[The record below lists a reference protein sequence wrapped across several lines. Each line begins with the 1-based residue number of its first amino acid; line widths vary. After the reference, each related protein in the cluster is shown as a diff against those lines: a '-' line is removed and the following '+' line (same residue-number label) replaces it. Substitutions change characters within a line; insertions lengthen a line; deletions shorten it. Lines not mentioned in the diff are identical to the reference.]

1 MTRPSF
7 SDSWK
12 KKAAAL
18 VKERKRAK
26 EAEAKK
32 KGAAG
37 IPKNFPYSTE
47 FQTGAVELVNQ
58 RKLELA
64 DDSQPIRRGAVTR
77 EEAES
82 LVIKEVTKAL
92 EINNPKTLADWLKK
106 SKRGQLHA
114 RKKGKGKSGD
124 KYARQDCLLPILP
137 NSSKDFNKQAEEA
150 VLDELRREGYEI
162 SEKTLG
168 RDIKAL
174 IHRGK
179 LYPGDPDDIDDFD
192 DDEDST
198 KNGNKKPSAHGWYKH
213 HKPSLR
219 FESLSVTDALSLS
232 LLDSFLQPILPADTV
247 QKIKPIFQQA
257 KDKLKQEASGNKLAR
272 WMERVAVVQPTPPFL
287 PPKLDDAL
295 LSELHPGK
303 TKDEITQIKQISDK
317 ASDTIRNCLFEE
329 QQVKVRYVNLKSE
342 LKWHTL
348 NPLGLVQRNQVT
360 YLLATSL
367 TDRNDPPKILPF
379 AMHRVIDA
387 EKAYQE
393 AKLPE
398 GFSLQAHIAE
408 GGMGFSQKG
417 MEVRK
422 IKLKAW
428 FSKNL
433 GTALAQTRFSE
444 DQTIADTEDGVE
456 LTATVVDNMTLR
468 WWLLSKTG
476 DIVVLEPEDLREY
489 IAKQLREGAARYD

>member
-26 EAEAKK
+26 EAEARK

-37 IPKNFPYSTE
+37 IPKNFPYSAG
-47 FQTGAVELVNQ
+47 FQTGAIELINQ
-58 RKLELA
+58 RRLELA
-64 DDSQPIRRGAVTR
+64 KDSQPNRRDAGTR
-77 EEAES
+77 QEADL

-106 SKRGQLHA
+106 SERGQLHA

-124 KYARQDCLLPILP
+124 KYARQDCLLPMLP

-174 IHRGK
+174 IHRGR
-179 LYPGDPDDIDDFD
+179 LHPGDPDDLDDYD
-192 DDEDST
+192 DDSEDDT
-198 KNGNKKPSAHGWYKH
+198 KKRNKNHAAKKWYKN

-219 FESLSVTDALSLS
+219 FESLSVPDALSLS
-232 LLDSFLQPILPADTV
+232 LLESFLKPILPGDTIK
-247 QKIKPIFQQA
+247 KIKPIFQQA
-257 KDKLKQEASGNKLAR
+257 KDKLKREAGGNKLAR
-272 WMERVAVVQPTPPFL
+272 WIERVAVIQPTPPFL

-295 LSELHPGK
+295 LSEFHPGK
-303 TKDEITQIKQISDK
+303 SKDEIKQISDK
-317 ASDTIRNCLFEE
+317 ASDTIRDCLFDEK
-329 QQVKVRYVNLKSE
+329 QVKVRYVNLSGG

-348 NPLGLVQRNQVT
+348 NPLGLVQRDQVT

-367 TDRNDPPKILPF
+367 TDRSDPPKILPF

-428 FSKNL
+428 FSKPL

-444 DQTIADTEDGVE
+444 NQTIKDTEDGVE

-489 IAKQLREGAARYD
+489 IAKQLREGAARYN